1 MAKSK
6 KYYQINDWLTS
17 DKQKGNAKNRNIL
30 IGKVKGIFFMW
41 KINLPIH
48 NLFHSVEYAS

>member
-30 IGKVKGIFFMW
+30 IRKVKGIFYVKNQFT
-41 KINLPIH
+41 NP
-48 NLFHSVEYAS
+48 